1 MRRATRATT
10 EAMKDSDAAIT
21 GILLVDKPEGPTS
34 HDIVRLARRALQTRR
49 IGHTG
54 TLDPFA
60 SGLLVLCAGRAT
72 RLAELFH
79 LLPKRYSAEV
89 VLGMETTTDDR
100 TGDPLVGPGSWRDV
114 GRTELEEALASLTG
128 ELSQVPPAY
137 SAKRVRGRR
146 AYSLAREGVPVE
158 LAPAA
163 VTVHSMEL
171 IDWSPPSVT
180 LDLWVSTGTYV
191 RALARDLGR
200 SLSCGGHL
208 AALRRTQIGPFEVE
222 EGLPATEL
230 ERFPGSTA
238 VEPELLSPLGALQ
251 WLPLRSLDPSE
262 AEDVSYGKCV
272 PEGVVVRPSSR
283 GYPVCDT
290 SSWPV
295 ALALEEE
302 LVAVAERKAGVLQPV
317 KVLRAA

>member
-1 MRRATRATT
+1 MT
-10 EAMKDSDAAIT
+10 EAMKDSDTAIT

-79 LLPKRYSAEV
+79 LLPKRYLAEV

-100 TGDPLVGPGSWRDV
+100 TGEPLASLDSWQDISRA
-114 GRTELEEALASLTG
+114 ELEQALTSLTG

-158 LAPAA
+158 LEPAA
-163 VTVHSMEL
+163 VTVHSMEV
-171 IDWSPPSVT
+171 IDWSPPSVV

-208 AALRRTQIGPFEVE
+208 AALRRTQIGPFEVG

-230 ERFPGSTA
+230 ERSPDSTA
-238 VEPELLSPLGALQ
+238 VLPDLLSPLGALR
-251 WLPLRSLDPSE
+251 WLPIRSLDSSE
-262 AEDVSYGKCV
+262 AEDVSHGKCV
-272 PEGVVVRPSSR
+272 PEGTVVRPSWR
-283 GYPVCDT
+283 GYPAHDT

-295 ALALEEE
+295 ALAFDDE

-317 KVLRAA
+317 KVLHAA